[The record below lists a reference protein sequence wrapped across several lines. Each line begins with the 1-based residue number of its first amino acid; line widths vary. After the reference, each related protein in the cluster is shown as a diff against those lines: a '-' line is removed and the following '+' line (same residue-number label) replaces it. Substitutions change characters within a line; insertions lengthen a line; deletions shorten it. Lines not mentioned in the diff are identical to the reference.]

1 MEIILI
7 ALVITIYLIKLSKNI
22 TPDTKIKNT
31 KIKQRPKPRTY
42 RPGQLKKKLI
52 ISQESKVDPITWEPF
67 VICEYCGSENRKEVR
82 CCK

>member
-7 ALVITIYLIKLSKNI
+7 ALVITIYLINFSKNI

-52 ISQESKVDPITWEPF
+52 ISQESKVEPITWESF
-67 VICEYCGSENRKEVR
+67 VFLNTVGPKIVK
-82 CCK
+82 K